1 MCTDGHGGN
10 LYSPFD
16 RGDGPGNC
24 ELALSRALCIY
35 GLNPAGSLEDL
46 LDGSSY
52 GLQNGKGQ
60 LVGFYQFGREARILT
75 KEPGAYP
82 QGSMDLGLGLAPHLC
97 GLSLGHRGGHELCS
111 EGAES
116 GKLSADSGGMES
128 TGQKGFLCCGFV
140 PSKTLTHALFEVE
153 FFQMEK

>member
-1 MCTDGHGGN
+1 MAMEGTYIVPLTEEMAREIASWRYPEPYDI
-10 LYSPFD
+10 YS
-16 RGDGPGNC
+16 
-24 ELALSRALCIY
+24 
-35 GLNPAGSLEDL
+35 LNPADSLEGL

-60 LVGFYQFGREARILT
+60 LVGFYQFGRETRILT

-82 QGSMDLGLGLAPHLC
+82 QGPMDLGLGLAPHLC

-116 GKLSADSGGMES
+116 GKLSADSAGMES
-128 TGQKGFLCCGFV
+128 TG
-140 PSKTLTHALFEVE
+140 
-153 FFQMEK
+153 